1 MTTETTA
8 NLKLED
14 AFAELEK
21 ITREFEQ
28 GQIDLDEGIPKFKR
42 GLELAKLLKERLG
55 ELENQ
60 ITEITAQFEE
70 PAEVPD

>member
-1 MTTETTA
+1 MTTETTH

-42 GLELAKLLKERLG
+42 GLELAKLLKKRLS

-70 PAEVPD
+70 PAEAPD